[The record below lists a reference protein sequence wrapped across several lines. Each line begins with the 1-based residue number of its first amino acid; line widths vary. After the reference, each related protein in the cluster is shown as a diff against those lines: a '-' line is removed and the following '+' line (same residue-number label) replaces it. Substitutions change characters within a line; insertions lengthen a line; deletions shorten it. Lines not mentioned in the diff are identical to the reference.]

1 MNWGVNWEGIGVSS
15 LLLLLLLSSA
25 TLVPLFFLKSGT
37 LIFVLLGIII
47 TEGRFH
53 SGFALGSFWVRS
65 ASTPKSGGK
74 EYSKLDE
81 RDFRIKNQFV
91 G

>member
-1 MNWGVNWEGIGVSS
+1 MNWGVNWEGTGVSS

-53 SGFALGSFWVRS
+53 SGFALGSLCLRS
-65 ASTPKSGGK
+65 GFALAPLLRVEAKSVQN
-74 EYSKLDE
+74 E
-81 RDFRIKNQFV
+81 IK
-91 G
+91 